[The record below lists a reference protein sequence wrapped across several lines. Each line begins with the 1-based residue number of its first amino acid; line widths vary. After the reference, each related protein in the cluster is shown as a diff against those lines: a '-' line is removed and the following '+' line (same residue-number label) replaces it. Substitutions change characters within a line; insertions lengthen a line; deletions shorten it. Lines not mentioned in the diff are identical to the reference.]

1 MSNYTDTRR
10 LHNDICKSA
19 NYIIKVINK
28 SDKDDASE
36 DLYNKLLEI
45 ESYLSDIESD
55 VSTLYDVVQDMES
68 EIDTMTDNIL
78 SKQEASQMLLRHFD
92 ASKFVYMNYDVYKD
106 FETKVINNIDL
117 DNNPLSILGIE
128 MIGYDFDIEYYIFRI
143 VDEKQWAV
151 TKIKYGI

>member
-1 MSNYTDTRR
+1 MANYPDTRR

-36 DLYNKLLEI
+36 DLYNNLLEI

-78 SKQEASQMLLRHFD
+78 SKQEASQKLLCHFD
-92 ASKFVYMNYDVYKD
+92 ISKFVYMNYDVYKD

-128 MIGYDFDIEYYIFRI
+128 MIGYDFDIENYIFRI

>member
-1 MSNYTDTRR
+1 MSNYIDTRR

-92 ASKFVYMNYDVYKD
+92 ISKFVYMNFDVYKD

-128 MIGYDFDIEYYIFRI
+128 MIGYDFDIENYIFRI